1 VIRVG
6 RLRIVAGALSP
17 AEGARLAELVAVAL
31 GRTGLTG
38 HGNSSTLTVTVPAL
52 QGRQSLAE
60 LADGIAAA
68 IAQAHQWDGEAG

>member
-6 RLRIVAGALSP
+6 RLRIDAGALSP
-17 AEGARLAELVAVAL
+17 AEGARLAELVAAAL

-38 HGNSSTLTVTVPAL
+38 HGSCSTLTVTVPAR
-52 QGRQSLAE
+52 QGQSLAE

-68 IAQAHQWDGEAG
+68 IARAHQWGGEAG